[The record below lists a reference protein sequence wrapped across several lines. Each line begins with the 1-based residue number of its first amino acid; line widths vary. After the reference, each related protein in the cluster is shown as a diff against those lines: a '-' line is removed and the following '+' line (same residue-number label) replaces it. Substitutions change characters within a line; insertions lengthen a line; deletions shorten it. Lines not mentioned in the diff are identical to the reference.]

1 MSKERIAILERALQR
16 EKEARKLSE
25 RILEH
30 KSRDLYLLSQELKE
44 ANVQLAA
51 LLDQKSSQL
60 QGVFENI
67 NDAYLV
73 IDIEGN
79 VLKMNDVAI
88 RFFGYDL
95 DKEAFNIVDLI
106 YTEDKTYAFTSFEQL
121 LKEGFFTNYVARI
134 ITKSNLVKWV
144 QVNATMIYDAA
155 RNPIAAQGIIRDI
168 TADKEAENQRIQS
181 ENRLSTLLLNLDS
194 GILLEDENRQI
205 VITNKK
211 FCDLFKIPIPP
222 SSLIGEDCSNASEQS
237 KGLFKDPAGF
247 VKRIDVLLQ
256 NKKEVLDD
264 ELIMADGTI
273 LERDFI
279 PILIGTSYRGHLWAY
294 RDVTLKRQYR
304 RSLESQKEKY
314 SSIIANMNLGLIEVN
329 KEDEILMVNQRF
341 EQMSGYTEAELL
353 GKKGKETFPIN
364 SHQKIISEQFHKR
377 LQGESNS
384 YEIVVKDKKGDHKNW
399 LISGAPNY
407 NLKGEVIGSIG
418 IHLDIT
424 AFSLLEKQKEKILK
438 ELENSNNELQEY
450 AHMVSHDLKT
460 PLRSIDALVSWIK
473 TDNQGTLN
481 KGTLENLELIEKTL
495 ETMESLITNILAYSS
510 ITTDHKKRDE
520 VDLNTTLETVYRLL
534 LIPQDISIEV
544 LTKLPIVKGDATKFQ
559 QLFQN
564 LISNAIKFS
573 DKEKGRIKIDYTVSK
588 SHYQFS
594 IEDNGIGIEEKQH
607 QKIFKIFHS
616 LHTSKES
623 TGIGL
628 SIVKKIVELYEGDV
642 WLQSTVGKGT
652 TFYFTIKKY

>member
-1 MSKERIAILERALQR
+1 MSKERIEILERALKR
-16 EKEARKLSE
+16 EKEARKISE
-25 RILEH
+25 KILES
-30 KSRDLYLLSQELKE
+30 KSRDLYVLSQELKE
-44 ANVQLAA
+44 ANTKLAT

-60 QGVFENI
+60 QGVFDNI

-73 IDIEGN
+73 IDIQGK

-88 RFFGYDL
+88 DFFGYNI
-95 DKEAFNIVDLI
+95 ENETINIVDLI
-106 YTEDKTYAFTSFEQL
+106 YAEDKLYAFNSFKQL
-121 LKEGFFTNYVARI
+121 IKEGFFTNYVARI

-144 QVNATMIYDAA
+144 QVNATIIYDDKSK
-155 RNPIAAQGIIRDI
+155 PIAAQGIIRDI
-168 TADKEAENQRIQS
+168 TADKEAQNKRIQS
-181 ENRLSTLLLNLDS
+181 ENRLSSLILNLDS

-211 FCDLFKIPIPP
+211 FCDLFKIPISP
-222 SSLIGEDCSNASEQS
+222 SSLIGEDCSNASEES
-237 KGLFKDPAGF
+237 KGLFKDPDGF
-247 VKRIDVLLQ
+247 VKRIEELLQ
-256 NKKEVLDD
+256 NKKEVLDE
-264 ELIMADGTI
+264 ELVMIDGTI

-279 PILIGTSYRGHLWAY
+279 PILIGTFYRGHLWAY

-304 RSLESQKEKY
+304 KSLESQKEKY

-329 KEDEILMVNQRF
+329 NRDKILMVNQRF
-341 EQMSGYTEAELL
+341 EQMSGYSEAELL
-353 GKKGKETFPIN
+353 GKKGKEIFPIA
-364 SHQKIISEQFHKR
+364 SDQKIISEQFHKR
-377 LQGESNS
+377 LKGESNS
-384 YEIVVKDKKGDHKNW
+384 YEIVVRDKKGDNKNW

-407 NLKGEVIGSIG
+407 NLKGELIGSIG

-424 AFSLLEKQKEKILK
+424 AFRLLEKQKEKILK

-473 TDNQGTLN
+473 TDNQGKLN
-481 KGTLENLELIEKTL
+481 KVTLENLELIEKTL
-495 ETMESLITNILAYSS
+495 ETMESLISNILAYSS